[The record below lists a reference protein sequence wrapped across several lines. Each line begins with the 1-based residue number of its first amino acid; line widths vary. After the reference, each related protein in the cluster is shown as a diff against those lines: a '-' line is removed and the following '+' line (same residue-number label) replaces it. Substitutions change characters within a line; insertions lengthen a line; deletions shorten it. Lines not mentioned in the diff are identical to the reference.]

1 MPAFGTLVSGVIA
14 CASAMLL
21 PVDALANV
29 VSAGLF
35 VAYSLINIGLLVGR
49 YDGMNFASPFS
60 GMGYSAVSVTQDMV
74 TGDEVYA
81 GIRGSPSSSDGP
93 IFPVP
98 SPVFNS
104 GVNVATASGE
114 LLGSLVLEDGGHDV
128 LRTRSREIVEAEAYL

>member
-1 MPAFGTLVSGVIA
+1 
-14 CASAMLL
+14 MLL

-49 YDGMNFASPFS
+49 YDGMNFASPFA
-60 GMGYSAVSVTQDMV
+60 GMGYSAVSVTQDMF
-74 TGDEVYA
+74 TGEEVVA
-81 GIRGSPSSSDGP
+81 GIRASPSASDGP
-93 IFPVP
+93 NPLP

-104 GVNVATASGE
+104 GVNVATASGA